1 MQALNQLGPEITS
14 ENEVVLGLLA
24 RFGVN
29 EQNPPNDEF
38 LVESFSSL
46 SRFAADGSP
55 LCDVGTFVRALSGFV
70 RLLSF
75 FRFYLLSLTATLGSQ
90 T

>member
-38 LVESFSSL
+38 LVESFSSF
-46 SRFAADGSP
+46 SRLAADGSP

-70 RLLSF
+70 RLLYF
-75 FRFYLLSLTATLGSQ
+75 HFHLKSLTATLESQ